1 MTLPAVGNSI
11 SFQQIQTEF
20 GGSNPISMNEYGDK
34 IGLTV
39 GTTSTHS
46 INSFFGLSADIFNT
60 TFKPKFSTNTSNF
73 PFTSTVGYSGF
84 GEATSQSSTLPGGVA
99 TDNTFPNSGTFSD
112 GTTTHS
118 TNGVTIK
125 AFTSFGMASGY
136 STPSTATAIVLKMK
150 TTGGGSSGGGNV
162 ANGGWTSIQAYAN
175 TTGTGT
181 ALLTLNRTDATYAAS
196 DNAGNSTWSW
206 TGTTYAF
213 SSYFG
218 TNTSLPGSATHF
230 FRIL

>member
-1 MTLPAVGNSI
+1 MALPSSGSSI
-11 SFQQIQTEF
+11 SFDQIQTEF

-60 TFKPKFSTNTSNF
+60 TFKPKFVSETQYFPSTI
-73 PFTSTVGYSGF
+73 TVGYSGF
-84 GEATSQSSTLPGGVA
+84 GIATAGTAKPDGVA

-118 TNGVTIK
+118 TNGVTVQ
-125 AFTSFGMASGY
+125 AFASFGLASGG
-136 STPSTATAIVLKMK
+136 SPPSTATAIALKMK

-181 ALLTLNRTDATYAAS
+181 ALLTLNRADATYDSS
-196 DNAGNSTWSW
+196 DNIGNSTWSW

>member
-1 MTLPAVGNSI
+1 MALPAAGNSI

-46 INSFFGLSADIFNT
+46 INSFFGLSAAVHSS
-60 TFKPKFSTNTSNF
+60 TFSPAFEAHYIPPISTF
-73 PFTSTVGYSGF
+73 FYYSGF
-84 GEATSQSSTLPGGVA
+84 GTLTTGTI
-99 TDNTFPNSGTFSD
+99 TDDTFPNSGTFSD

-118 TNGVTIK
+118 ANAVIMTSLE
-125 AFTSFGMASGY
+125 AFASGN
-136 STPSTATAIVLKMK
+136 STTASTMILRLRD
-150 TTGGGSSGGGNV
+150 SSGGI
-162 ANGGWTSIQAYAN
+162 ANGGWTTMEIYAN

-181 ALLTLNRTDATYAAS
+181 PLLSLNRTAATYSSDDTRTPESAA
-196 DNAGNSTWSW
+196 WFW
-206 TGTTYAF
+206 TASYAF

-218 TNTSLPGSATHF
+218 KNDNPAGSPTHLI
-230 FRIL
+230 RLI

>member
-46 INSFFGLSADIFNT
+46 INSFYGLSAAVHSS
-60 TFKPKFSTNTSNF
+60 TFSPAFEAHYIPPISTF
-73 PFTSTVGYSGF
+73 FYYSGF
-84 GEATSQSSTLPGGVA
+84 GTLTTGTI
-99 TDNTFPNSGTFSD
+99 TDDTFPNSGTFSD

-118 TNGVTIK
+118 ANAVIMTSLE
-125 AFTSFGMASGY
+125 AFASGN
-136 STPSTATAIVLKMK
+136 STTANTMILRLRD
-150 TTGGGSSGGGNV
+150 SSGGI
-162 ANGGWTSIQAYAN
+162 ANGGWTTMEVYAN
-175 TTGTGT
+175 TAGTGT
-181 ALLTLNRTDATYAAS
+181 PLLSLNRTDATYSSDDTRTPESAS
-196 DNAGNSTWSW
+196 WFWS
-206 TGTTYAF
+206 GSYAF

-218 TNTSLPGSATHF
+218 TNDTPAGSPTHLI
-230 FRIL
+230 RLV